1 MKDRLTL
8 AQKLTLLENRRKGW
22 KELYRSLF
30 VNEWKIKTIVFSGP
44 PGVGK
49 SSILNHFVKDE
60 NEDTAFLLVDPSSSI
75 SGGAVLADRAR
86 FDFSENKEK
95 PFTRSVA
102 SRGHHGGTT
111 FSIWPFLRLFNSEKF
126 EKVFIESVGVGQT
139 SEELRGIADFLIIVL
154 SPESGDAY
162 QAVKAGLIEEADLI
176 VINKS
181 DRSGSESLETTIK
194 TVTGKKV
201 ISISAKNN
209 KNIEN
214 LKKIVKKTKIKDTK
228 RKLLA
233 ETKDFATSVFLD
245 KLQDKLKNKKDIENP
260 LDFDMG
266 I

>member
-1 MKDRLTL
+1 MKEKLTL
-8 AQKLTLLENRRKGW
+8 AQKLTLLENRKTGW
-22 KELYRSLF
+22 KKLYRSLF
-30 VNEWKIKTIVFSGP
+30 LDKWKIKTIVFSGP

-49 SSILNHFVKDE
+49 SSLLNHFVKDE
-60 NEDTAFLLVDPSSSI
+60 LKDTAFLLVDPSSSI

-86 FDFSENKEK
+86 FDFGKDKEK
-95 PFTRSVA
+95 PFVRSLA
-102 SRGHHGGTT
+102 SRGHHGGTA

-126 EKVFIESVGVGQT
+126 KKIFIESVGVGQT
-139 SEELRGIADFLIIVL
+139 SEELRDIADFLVVVL

-181 DRSGSESLETTIK
+181 DRDGSESLTTTMK
-194 TVTGKKV
+194 TITGKKV
-201 ISISAKNN
+201 ISVSAKNN
-209 KNIEN
+209 KNIDQ
-214 LKKIVKKTKIKDTK
+214 LKGFIKKTTIKDVK

-245 KLQDKLKNKKDIENP
+245 KLQSKLKDEKDIENP
-260 LDFDMG
+260 LDFDIG